1 MASSALSPGQG
12 PLSIMSKISP
22 IAYLYRP
29 SAEVTPEPESVS
41 ESPSP
46 KLIIVCS
53 WMGARDQHIAK
64 YIVRYQALHPTSQ
77 ILLIR
82 SEFPHVRDPDFA
94 LRELQPAV
102 PALRAVFGDGPATP
116 PPSEPELLV
125 HLFSNGGSSMLC
137 HLYSAYE
144 PSSLPRHVTIFD
156 SAPGQW
162 AYKSGL
168 AAISAGISGWKR
180 FLLTPFL
187 HAAVIAYYVTHF
199 ILPWNRARGDNF
211 ARWATTHNNPAINST
226 EVRRAYIYS
235 KEDKLVGFD
244 AVEEHGRGAKEKG
257 FNVRLERF
265 VGTDHVAHARGEAE
279 RYWRIVDE
287 TWRGSA

>member
-1 MASSALSPGQG
+1 MASNTRSLGQG
-12 PLSIMSKISP
+12 PLSTMSQISP

-29 SAEVTPEPESVS
+29 SAQVAPVIRSLS
-41 ESPSP
+41 KSASP

-64 YIVRYQALHPTSQ
+64 YIVRYQVVHPTSQ

-82 SEFPHVRDPDFA
+82 SEFAHVRDPGFA

-102 PALRAVFGDGPATP
+102 PALRAVFGDSPATP
-116 PPSEPELLV
+116 SSSEPELLV

-137 HLYSAYE
+137 HLYSAYK
-144 PSSLPRHVTIFD
+144 PLPRHVTIFD

-162 AYKSGL
+162 SYKSSL
-168 AAISAGISGWKR
+168 AAISAGVSGWKR
-180 FLLTPFL
+180 FLLTPFF
-187 HAAVIAYYVTHF
+187 HALVIGYYVQHF
-199 ILPWNRARGDNF
+199 VLPWNRARGDNL
-211 ARWATTHNNPAINST
+211 ARWAAIHNNPAVNST
-226 EVRRAYIYS
+226 EARRAYIYS
-235 KEDKLVGFD
+235 KEDKLIEFD
-244 AVEEHGRGAKEKG
+244 AVEEHGRDAKQKG
-257 FNVRLERF
+257 FKVRLERF
-265 VGTDHVAHARGEAE
+265 VGTDHVAHARTEVE